1 MNLPDDFVTKYQ
13 RLLGDEAPAFLAS
26 LTSTV
31 NTAGYRVNPERKV
44 PANLT
49 TAKPVPY
56 AQWGYYGAVKGR
68 SLAHQS
74 GAVYSQEPSAMFVG
88 ATAAP
93 AKGERVLDLC
103 AAPGGKTTHL
113 ASYLQGTGL
122 LVTNEINRKRVR
134 VLAENVERFGV
145 ANAVIL
151 NDSPDTL
158 SPVFP
163 DYFDKVLVDAPCS
176 GEGMFRKD
184 PAAMDYWSLAYVEDC
199 ATRQREILTEAV
211 KMVKPGG
218 QLIYSTC
225 TFAPEEDEQMMA
237 WVLKTFPEFHLVPV
251 EKSGGVVDARPEWA
265 DGNPELKKAARLF
278 PHLLQG
284 EGHFVAK
291 LERTSAAEP
300 TCPRGQAQLGTA
312 LSRDQRQLWQD
323 FAQQV
328 LGTEALPAGELVT
341 VKDQLFA
348 VPQDLPALKRA
359 HVFRPGLHLGT
370 FKKNRFEP
378 AYALALA
385 SEPQRVNHTLAIDLD
400 QWQKWVHGDTI
411 ALATAPAKGWYLL
424 TCQQQP
430 VGFGKVVGQT
440 VKNFFPKGL
449 RFTVY
454 PEDLI

>member
-1 MNLPDDFVTKYQ
+1 MKLPDDFITKYQ
-13 RLLGDEAPAFLAS
+13 ELLGDEAPAFLKS
-26 LTSTV
+26 LTEPA
-31 NTAGYRVNPERKV
+31 NTAGYRVNPDRQI
-44 PANLT
+44 PAKLT
-49 TAKPVPY
+49 SAPAVPY
-56 AQWGYYGAVKGR
+56 AQWGYYGPVKGR

-74 GAVYSQEPSAMFVG
+74 GTVYSQEPSAMFVG

-93 AKGERVLDLC
+93 APGERVLDLC

-113 ASYLQGTGL
+113 ASYLRGSGL

-145 ANAVIL
+145 ANALIL

-163 DYFDKVLVDAPCS
+163 DFFDKVLVDAPCS

-184 PAAMDYWSLAYVEDC
+184 PAAMDYWSLDYVAEC
-199 ATRQREILTEAV
+199 AARQREILTEAV

-237 WVLKTFPEFHLVPV
+237 WVLTTFPDFHLVPV
-251 EKSGGVVDARPEWA
+251 AKAGGVIDAKPQWA
-265 DGNPELKKAARLF
+265 DGNPELAKAARLF

-291 LERTSAAEP
+291 LERDADSAVTAP
-300 TCPRGQAQLGTA
+300 HGQAQLGTA
-312 LSRDQRQLWQD
+312 LTGEQRHLWAD
-323 FAQQV
+323 FAQAV
-328 LGTEALPAGELVT
+328 LGAAVPTGDLVT

-348 VPQDLPALKRA
+348 VPTNLPALKRA

-385 SEPQRVNHTLAIDLD
+385 SDVTAVKQTLAIDQD
-400 QWQKWVHGDTI
+400 QWISWVHGE
-411 ALATAPAKGWYLL
+411 ALTLASAPAKGWYLL
-424 TCQQQP
+424 TCDQQP
-430 VGFGKVVGQT
+430 VGFGKVVGST

-454 PEDLI
+454 PEDLR

>member
-1 MNLPDDFVTKYQ
+1 MKLPDDFITKYQ
-13 RLLGDEAPAFLAS
+13 RLLGAEAPAFLAA
-26 LTSTV
+26 LTEPA
-31 NTAGYRVNPERKV
+31 NTAGYRVNPERQV
-44 PANLT
+44 PAKLT
-49 TAKPVPY
+49 SAPAVSY
-56 AQWGYYGAVKGR
+56 APWGYFGTVKGR
-68 SLAHQS
+68 SLVHQS
-74 GAVYSQEPSAMFVG
+74 GTVYSQEPSAMFVG

-93 AKGERVLDLC
+93 ARGERVLDLC

-145 ANAVIL
+145 ANALIL

-163 DYFDKVLVDAPCS
+163 DFFDKVLVDAPCS

-184 PAAMDYWSLAYVEDC
+184 PGAMDYWSLDYVDEC
-199 ATRQREILTEAV
+199 AARQREILTEAV

-237 WVLKTFPEFHLVPV
+237 WLVKTFPDFQLVPV
-251 EKSGGVVDARPEWA
+251 EKTGGVIDAKPEWA
-265 DGNPELKKAARLF
+265 DGNPDLKNAARLF
-278 PHLLQG
+278 PNRLQG

-291 LERTSAAEP
+291 LQRAATAEGVQP
-300 TCPRGQAQLGTA
+300 HGQAHLGTA
-312 LSRDQRQLWQD
+312 LTGEQRRLWAD
-323 FAQQV
+323 FARTV
-328 LGTEALPAGELVT
+328 LGDAAPTGDLVT
-341 VKDQLFA
+341 IKDQLFA
-348 VPQDLPALKRA
+348 VPANLPALKHA

-385 SEPQRVNHTLAIDLD
+385 SDPQRVTQTLAIDQD
-400 QWQKWVHGDTI
+400 QWIAWVHGE
-411 ALATAPAKGWYLL
+411 ALSLTTAPTKGWYLL
-424 TCQQQP
+424 TCDHQP

-454 PEDLI
+454 PDDLD

>member
-1 MNLPDDFVTKYQ
+1 MVNLPDDFVTKYQ
-13 RLLGDEAPAFLAS
+13 RLLGTEAAAFLAS
-26 LTSTV
+26 FDTPSLS
-31 NTAGYRVNPERKV
+31 GYRVNPTHHDL
-44 PANLT
+44 PTTLT
-49 TAKPVPY
+49 AAPTVAYEPLGHFGSVS
-56 AQWGYYGAVKGR
+56 GR
-68 SLAHQS
+68 SLMHQS

-93 AKGERVLDLC
+93 KVGERVLDLC

-122 LVTNEINRKRVR
+122 LVTNEINRKRVK

-145 ANAVIL
+145 PNAVIF
-151 NDSPDTL
+151 NDAPEQL

-184 PAAMDYWSLAYVEDC
+184 PAAMTYWSLDYVNDC
-199 ATRQREILTEAV
+199 AARQRDILTEAL

-237 WVLKTFPEFHLVPV
+237 WVLQNFPEFHLVPIQKV
-251 EKSGGVVDARPEWA
+251 GGVVDARPEWA
-265 DGNPELKKAARLF
+265 DGNPELAKAARLF
-278 PHLLQG
+278 PHLMQG

-291 LERTSAAEP
+291 LERDTGDAHELRGSA
-300 TCPRGQAQLGTA
+300 TLGQTLT
-312 LSRDQRQLWQD
+312 RDQQKLWQD
-323 FAQQV
+323 FAGQV
-328 LGTEALPAGELVT
+328 LGQATFTNLVT

-348 VPQDLPALKRA
+348 LPVTLPDLKHA
-359 HVFRPGLHLGT
+359 HVFRPGLHLGV

-385 SEPQRVNHTLAIDLD
+385 SDPQVVSRSLTITAD
-400 QWQKWVHGDTI
+400 QWRAWVHGDTFT
-411 ALATAPAKGWYLL
+411 LTTAPEKGWYLL
-424 TCQQQP
+424 VCAGQP
-430 VGFGKVVGQT
+430 VGFGKVVGNT

-454 PEDLI
+454 DH

>member
-1 MNLPDDFVTKYQ
+1 MNLPKDFITKYRQ
-13 RLLGDEAPAFLAS
+13 LLGAEADDFLAS
-26 LTSTV
+26 FETTSLS
-31 NTAGYRVNPERKV
+31 GYRINPARHHL
-44 PANLT
+44 PAELT
-49 TAKPVPY
+49 ATPEVPY
-56 AQWGYYGAVKGR
+56 EPWGHFGAVGGR
-68 SLAHQS
+68 TLTHQS

-93 AKGERVLDLC
+93 QPGEKVLDLC

-122 LVTNEINRKRVR
+122 LVTNEINRKRVK

-145 ANAVIL
+145 RSAVIL
-151 NDSPDTL
+151 NDSPDRL
-158 SPVFP
+158 SPVFT
-163 DYFDKVLVDAPCS
+163 DYFDKVLVDVPCS

-184 PAAMDYWSLAYVEDC
+184 PEAMSYWSLDYVQEC
-199 ATRQREILTEAV
+199 ATRQREIMTEAL

-237 WVLKTFPEFHLVPV
+237 WVLKNFPDFRLVPIKKV
-251 EKSGGVVDARPEWA
+251 GGVVDARPEWA
-265 DGNPELKKAARLF
+265 DGNPELAKAARLF
-278 PHLLQG
+278 PHLMSG

-291 LERTSAAEP
+291 LERTAGDGQSVH
-300 TCPRGQAQLGTA
+300 GQAKLGNPLTA
-312 LSRDQRQLWQD
+312 DQRKLWQS

-328 LGTEALPAGELVT
+328 GVSEFPDLVT

-348 VPQDLPALKRA
+348 VPAGLPDLKKC

-385 SEPQRVNHTLAIDLD
+385 SDPHTVQQVLSITTD
-400 QWQKWVHGDTI
+400 QWKAWVHGETFT
-411 ALATAPAKGWYLL
+411 LETAPQKGWYLL
-424 TCQQQP
+424 TCADQP
-430 VGFGKVVGQT
+430 VGFGKVVGNT

-454 PEDLI
+454 DTDNVMV

>member
-1 MNLPDDFVTKYQ
+1 MNLPDDFITKYQ
-13 RLLGDEAPAFLAS
+13 GLLGDDAPAFFAS
-26 LTSTV
+26 LTTDE
-31 NTAGYRVNPERKV
+31 NTAGYRVNPQRQV
-44 PANLT
+44 PAKLT
-49 TAKPVPY
+49 AAPDVPY
-56 AQWGYYGAVKGR
+56 AQWGYFGGVKGR

-74 GAVYSQEPSAMFVG
+74 GTVYSQEPSAMFVG

-93 AKGERVLDLC
+93 QPGERVLDLC

-113 ASYLQGTGL
+113 ASYLQGRGL

-145 ANAVIL
+145 PNALIL

-163 DYFDKVLVDAPCS
+163 DFFDKVLVDAPCS

-184 PAAMDYWSLAYVEDC
+184 PAAMDYWSLDYVQDC

-237 WVLKTFPEFHLVPV
+237 WLVQTFPEFSLVPV
-251 EKSGGVVDARPEWA
+251 AKSGGVVDARPDWA
-265 DGNPELKKAARLF
+265 DGNPDLAKAARLF
-278 PHLLQG
+278 PQLLRG

-291 LERTSAAEP
+291 LQRTADAP
-300 TCPRGQAQLGTA
+300 AGKTKGHAQLGQK
-312 LSRDQRQLWQD
+312 LSSDQRQLWQA
-323 FAQQV
+323 FAQEV
-328 LGTEALPAGELVT
+328 LGTVPAGDLVT
-341 VKDQLFA
+341 VKDQLFLA
-348 VPQDLPALKRA
+348 PSDLPDLKRA

-385 SEPQRVNHTLAIDLD
+385 SDPQHTAHTLAIDLD
-400 QWQKWVHGDTI
+400 QWQQWVHGD
-411 ALATAPAKGWYLL
+411 ALTLTAAPAKGWYLL
-424 TCQQQP
+424 TCDAQP
-430 VGFGKVVGQT
+430 VGFGKVVGTT

-454 PEDLI
+454 PEDLL

>member
-1 MNLPDDFVTKYQ
+1 MNLPDDFITKYR
-13 RLLGDEAPAFLAS
+13 RLLGDEADAFLTS
-26 LTSTV
+26 LTTDA
-31 NTAGYRVNPERKV
+31 NTAGYRVNPQRVV
-44 PANLT
+44 PEKLT
-49 TAKPVPY
+49 AAPAVPY
-56 AQWGYYGAVKGR
+56 AQWGHFGPVKGR

-74 GAVYSQEPSAMFVG
+74 GTVYSQEPSAMFVG

-93 AKGERVLDLC
+93 QTGERVLDLC

-145 ANAVIL
+145 PNALIL

-184 PAAMDYWSLAYVEDC
+184 PAAMDYWSLDYVNDC

-237 WVLKTFPEFHLVPV
+237 WVLQTFPEFHLVPV
-251 EKSGGVVDARPEWA
+251 AKSGGVVDARPEWA
-265 DGNPELKKAARLF
+265 DGNPDLKNAARLF
-278 PHLLQG
+278 PHLMQG

-291 LERTSAAEP
+291 LERDATVEP
-300 TCPRGQAQLGTA
+300 VPAHGQAKLGTP
-312 LSRDQRQLWQD
+312 LTGDQRKLWSA
-323 FAQQV
+323 FAQEV
-328 LGTEALPAGELVT
+328 LGAAQPVGELVT
-341 VKDQLFA
+341 IKDQLFA
-348 VPQDLPALKRA
+348 VPTDVPALKKA

-385 SEPQRVNHTLAIDLD
+385 SDYRQVKQTLVIDQD
-400 QWQKWVHGDTI
+400 QWVAWVHGDTI
-411 ALATAPAKGWYLL
+411 TLPTAPAKGWYLL
-424 TCQQQP
+424 ACQDQP
-430 VGFGKVVGQT
+430 VGFGKVVGAT

-454 PEDLI
+454 PEDLV